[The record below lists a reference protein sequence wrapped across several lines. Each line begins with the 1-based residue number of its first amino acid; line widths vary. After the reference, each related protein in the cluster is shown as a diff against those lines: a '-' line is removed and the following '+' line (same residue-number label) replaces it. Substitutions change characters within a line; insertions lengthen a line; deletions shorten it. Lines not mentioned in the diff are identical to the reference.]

1 MNKTVFLKKFRL
13 QIILVMVL
21 FLCSAGISGAKSDQ
35 KVRNLKKEAKGLE
48 RKIKKGKADVKTFA
62 RKENTIIASLNETDI
77 AISKARK
84 RITASRAGL
93 AALEKEIG
101 NTESASESLMK
112 QIQISEDYASR
123 RMVALYKLSRLGK
136 MNMLASADSI
146 TDFFQRKIYLE
157 RILDYDQK
165 VLENLGNNKIRFQ
178 TLLEDLN
185 AQKKKKFSLESDY
198 KKQIR
203 VMSRK
208 KARRSELL
216 ANIRSKKSLKL
227 ASVNALKKAAKALDK
242 KIHALILKS
251 RETEKPGKP
260 LSGKFPKLKGL
271 LKMPV
276 KGKVISRFGK
286 YKNAEFDV
294 MNFRSGI
301 GIKAGKGD
309 PIRAVY
315 AGKVLFSSWFNGYGN
330 MLIIDH
336 GNHYCTLYAHAEE
349 VFKKEGDRV
358 EAGEVIATV
367 GDTGSMTG
375 PGLHFEVRHN
385 GKSVDPMKW
394 LKKS

>member
-1 MNKTVFLKKFRL
+1 MKTGFLKEFRL
-13 QIILVMVL
+13 HIILVMVF
-21 FLCSAGISGAKSDQ
+21 FLCPVGISGAKSD
-35 KVRNLKKEAKGLE
+35 KKIRNLRKEAKGIE
-48 RKIKKGKADVKTFA
+48 HKIKKGKADIKAYAKKEKTV
-62 RKENTIIASLNETDI
+62 IASLNETDI

-84 RITASRAGL
+84 RIATSRAGL
-93 AALEKEIG
+93 ATLEKEIV
-101 NTESASESLMK
+101 NTESASETLMK

-123 RMVALYKLSRLGK
+123 RMVALYKLNQLGK

-157 RILDYDQK
+157 RILDHDQN
-165 VLENLGNNKIRFQ
+165 VLETLGNDKTKFQ
-178 TLLEDLN
+178 TLLEELN
-185 AQKKKKFSLESDY
+185 TQKKKKLSLESDY
-198 KKQIR
+198 KEQIR

-216 ANIRSKKSLKL
+216 ASIRSKKSLTL
-227 ASVNALKKAAKALDK
+227 ASVNALKKASKALDK
-242 KIHALILKS
+242 KIHELILES
-251 RETEKPGKP
+251 RKTEKPGKP

-286 YKNAEFDV
+286 YKNTEFNV

-309 PIRAVY
+309 SIRAVY
-315 AGKVLFSSWFNGYGN
+315 SGKVIFSSWFNGYGN
-330 MLIIDH
+330 MIIIDH

>member
-1 MNKTVFLKKFRL
+1 
-13 QIILVMVL
+13 
-21 FLCSAGISGAKSDQ
+21 
-35 KVRNLKKEAKGLE
+35 
-48 RKIKKGKADVKTFA
+48 
-62 RKENTIIASLNETDI
+62 
-77 AISKARK
+77 
-84 RITASRAGL
+84 
-93 AALEKEIG
+93 
-101 NTESASESLMK
+101 
-112 QIQISEDYASR
+112 
-123 RMVALYKLSRLGK
+123 
-136 MNMLASADSI
+136 
-146 TDFFQRKIYLE
+146 
-157 RILDYDQK
+157 
-165 VLENLGNNKIRFQ
+165 
-178 TLLEDLN
+178 
-185 AQKKKKFSLESDY
+185 
-198 KKQIR
+198 
-203 VMSRK
+203 
-208 KARRSELL
+208 
-216 ANIRSKKSLKL
+216 
-227 ASVNALKKAAKALDK
+227 
-242 KIHALILKS
+242 
-251 RETEKPGKP
+251 
-260 LSGKFPKLKGL
+260 
-271 LKMPV
+271 MPV

-286 YKNAEFDV
+286 YKNTEFDV